1 MEGGKG
7 ECDCRYTHL
16 AGGDNVYKDPA
27 GWRIVFKATFSC
39 YSQPQRTK
47 RKLLAL
53 PDFWRCRVFKSF
65 LHRERASEHSSCYP
79 NCRADILAPAGTSW
93 CKLASPPE
101 NLWRNFVS
109 LLRKKNNKKKECW
122 DRNSPPWLA
131 VGSSPLRPEM
141 LLRGGKIGVCKL
153 HGMKS
158 SCPAALTMSGIF
170 ELFPAW
176 VFAACMPGTN

>member
-1 MEGGKG
+1 MEGKKG

-27 GWRIVFKATFSC
+27 GWRIVFKAKFSC
-39 YSQPQRTK
+39 YSHPQRTK

-53 PDFWRCRVFKSF
+53 PDFWRCRVLKSF

-109 LLRKKNNKKKECW
+109 LLRKKNNKKRNAGIEIALRGLLWAHHLW
-122 DRNSPPWLA
+122 DRRCFCVVAKLGFANCMGWR
-131 VGSSPLRPEM
+131 VHV
-141 LLRGGKIGVCKL
+141 LL
-153 HGMKS
+153 
-158 SCPAALTMSGIF
+158 P
-170 ELFPAW
+170 
-176 VFAACMPGTN
+176 